1 MDNLF
6 ILLLIPVLSAI
17 VLTILQKESAKWAAL
32 VLALLQV
39 VATLPFISQFVPDA
53 SVQFARSWGWLES
66 MGIRFEIG
74 LDGISLP
81 MVMLTNGLV
90 PLIILAT
97 FSHRKT
103 GGFYGLIALMQA
115 GLVLVFISLDAFS
128 FYVGWE
134 AALIPIYFICALWG
148 EGDRIRINLKFFV
161 YTFFGSL
168 LMLIA
173 IIYLYQQTGARD
185 MSWQTLTSLS
195 LTSEA
200 QTWVFWA
207 FFIAFAI
214 KIPLFPLHTWQPDTY
229 THAPAAGTMLLS
241 GIMLKMGLFGLLR
254 WLLPLTPEAVL
265 EYGRIALILGVIGVV
280 YASII
285 AFTMSDA
292 KRLIA
297 YSSIAHVGLIAA
309 GIFSLSLEGIQGALL
324 QMINHGIA
332 VVGLFFIIDVIQRR
346 TNTRDLNQLGGLA
359 GPMPKLAIC
368 FLVIIMGAIGLPL
381 TGGFI
386 GEFLLLKGLFSVEG
400 GGVWYAVL
408 GGTTL
413 ILGAVY
419 MLRLYQKTMAGP
431 LGDQQ
436 VAVVDIKGHEMVLLA
451 IVLVLIVLIGVW
463 PNGLLHLSEASVSN
477 LLQQIK

>member
-17 VLTILQKESAKWAAL
+17 ILTVLQKESAKWAAL
-32 VLALLQV
+32 VLALIQV
-39 VATLPFISQFVPDA
+39 LATLPFISQFAPDA

-90 PLIILAT
+90 PLIILST

-185 MSWQTLTSLS
+185 MSWQTLTTLSLS
-195 LTSEA
+195 SEA

-254 WLLPLTPEAVL
+254 WLLPLTLEAVH
-265 EYGRIALILGVIGVV
+265 EYGGIALILGIIGVV

-309 GIFSLSLEGIQGALL
+309 GIFSLSLEGIQGAIL
-324 QMINHGIA
+324 QMVNHGIA
-332 VVGLFFIIDVIQRR
+332 VVGLFFIIDVIQQR
-346 TNTRDLNQLGGLA
+346 TSTRDLNELGGLA

-386 GEFLLLKGLFSVEG
+386 GEFLLLKGLFSIEG
-400 GGVWYAVL
+400 CGFWYAVL

>member
-90 PLIILAT
+90 PLIILST

-265 EYGRIALILGVIGVV
+265 EYGGIALILGVIGVV

-346 TNTRDLNQLGGLA
+346 TNTRDLNELGGLA

-436 VAVVDIKGHEMVLLA
+436 VAVVDIKGNEMVLLA

>member
-17 VLTILQKESAKWAAL
+17 ILTVLQKESAKWAAL
-32 VLALLQV
+32 VLALIQV
-39 VATLPFISQFVPDA
+39 LATLPFISQFAPDA

-90 PLIILAT
+90 PLIILST

-185 MSWQTLTSLS
+185 MSWQTLTTLSLS
-195 LTSEA
+195 SEA

-254 WLLPLTPEAVL
+254 WLLPLTPEAVH
-265 EYGRIALILGVIGVV
+265 EYGGIALILGIIGVV

-346 TNTRDLNQLGGLA
+346 TNTRDLNELGGLA